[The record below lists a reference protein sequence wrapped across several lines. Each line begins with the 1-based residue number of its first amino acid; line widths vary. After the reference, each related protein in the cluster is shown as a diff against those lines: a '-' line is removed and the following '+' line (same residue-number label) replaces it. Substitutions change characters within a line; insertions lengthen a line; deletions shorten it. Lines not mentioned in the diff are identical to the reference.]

1 MSLILLEIKL
11 KTSYLWLFEFSFI
24 YEQIRVQNHQENN
37 P

>member
-11 KTSYLWLFEFSFI
+11 KTSLWLFEFSFI